1 MQLATLPEALGKLDS
16 TNDNHWTQDGLPRL
30 ETLKMLT
37 GDQTLT
43 REIVSSQYPDFKR
56 VTVVIQAPVITPPVV
71 HIHHNQ
77 ESVVTDDAMESAIDI
92 LESQSLESEQE
103 YLAELERAYYD
114 AKAAWE
120 TQLKVVDD
128 IILAQQDDTSVSES
142 NQVTIMNYLEAQKQE
157 LQLRQQKIVMIQESG
172 IDLKQLAANLKA
184 PIDQKKKRRG

>member
-1 MQLATLPEALGKLDS
+1 MQLASLHEALGKLDS

-37 GDQTLT
+37 GDQSLT
-43 REIVSSQYPDFKR
+43 REIVSAQFPDFKR
-56 VTVVIQAPVITPPVV
+56 VTVVIQPPVINPPVV

-77 ESVVTDDAMESAIDI
+77 ETVSDNDMQSAIDI
-92 LESQSLESEQE
+92 LEEVSLEREQE

-128 IILAQQDDTSVSES
+128 IILASQNDLSPAED
-142 NQVTIMNYLEAQKQE
+142 NQITIMSYLKSQQE
-157 LQLRQQKIVMIQESG
+157 DLALRKQKIEMIQQSG

-184 PIDQKKKRRG
+184 PIDQKKKRRN